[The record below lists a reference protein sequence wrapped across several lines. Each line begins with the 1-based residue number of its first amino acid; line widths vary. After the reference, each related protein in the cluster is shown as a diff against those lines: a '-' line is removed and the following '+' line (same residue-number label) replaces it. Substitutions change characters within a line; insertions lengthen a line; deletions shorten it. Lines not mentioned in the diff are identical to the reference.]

1 MHKNIVLTGV
11 GGQGTVLASKL
22 IAAAAMKKGLQVM
35 SAETIGMAQRGGSVF
50 SHLRIGEGTQSPMI
64 GKGEADLILGFEPAE
79 TVRMLPY
86 LKEGGQVVT
95 AIRPVMPVTAALAG
109 GSYKGE
115 DMLAYLQAVVPN
127 LLTVDTDAAIAELKN
142 PKVVNV
148 VLLGAALRSGAL
160 GLTEEEL
167 VEKVR
172 DSLPEG
178 MRDLFAY
185 RFIEKK
191 TIEEI
196 SELTGIP
203 YSTLRYRLM
212 KTEAAARR
220 NIREMFGD

>member
-167 VEKVR
+167 KDALR
-172 DSLPEG
+172 DRLPEKLH
-178 MRDLFAY
+178 DINFKALAY
-185 RFIEKK
+185 
-191 TIEEI
+191 
-196 SELTGIP
+196 
-203 YSTLRYRLM
+203 
-212 KTEAAARR
+212 A
-220 NIREMFGD
+220 